1 MRCSGGG
8 QVAVDETGVI
18 TCVGCDCATA
28 TGAAGATKLVWPERR
43 PLPGFINAHDHITY
57 VKNDPY
63 DSTEER
69 YEHRHDWRSGGNRG
83 HTGIPAGGSSSNAQ
97 KAWGELRFVMGGA
110 TAINGSGDSAGFLR
124 NVDKTEDA
132 SAIAHKSVYYETFP
146 LDDSSGTLRASG
158 CFYGSD
164 MQLTTDLD
172 PVDAYTPHVSEGIDA
187 EARNEFLCLRSGEHD
202 IITPKTAII
211 HGVGLLTPD
220 IAEMSLDGTSLIWSP
235 RTNITLYGDTAR
247 VPVYATLGVRIAL
260 GTVWVVTGSMNML
273 RELRCADELNTLRYN
288 SYFTDEQLW
297 LMATRD
303 SAASMAI
310 DNVLGVIQV
319 GGIADLA
326 MFDGATHADHRAI
339 LDATPASVVMVMR
352 GGKVLYGDDSVVSA
366 LAPSDGCDAI
376 NVCGTAKRA
385 CVSREYGQS
394 YSELEASV
402 SGMYPLFFCDEPENE
417 PSCVPSRDAM
427 DPYPDPE
434 RNGSTRYS
442 GEITANDMDGDG
454 IPDDVDNCLLSFNPV
469 RPVDQGVQA
478 DFDGDGLGDECDPCP
493 MDPGKLTCDALDPN
507 DRDGDG
513 IPNDQDN
520 CPVIPNPAQSNKDGD
535 AYGDE
540 CDFCPDAKNGEG
552 AGCPASIYDIQMG
565 TIPVGSPVTVGPSVV
580 TAIGQSGFFMQVPPG
595 SDGYTGAARSGLYV
609 YTGAGPTVARGDL
622 VSVSL
627 AYVNE
632 YRGQKQLG
640 SAVFTANGTAAVP
653 APVAVGATDV
663 APGGAMAVALESVLV
678 ETRTPP

>member
-1 MRCSGGG
+1 
-8 QVAVDETGVI
+8 
-18 TCVGCDCATA
+18 
-28 TGAAGATKLVWPERR
+28 
-43 PLPGFINAHDHITY
+43 
-57 VKNDPY
+57 
-63 DSTEER
+63 
-69 YEHRHDWRSGGNRG
+69 
-83 HTGIPAGGSSSNAQ
+83 
-97 KAWGELRFVMGGA
+97 
-110 TAINGSGDSAGFLR
+110 
-124 NVDKTEDA
+124 
-132 SAIAHKSVYYETFP
+132 
-146 LDDSSGTLRASG
+146 
-158 CFYGSD
+158 
-164 MQLTTDLD
+164 
-172 PVDAYTPHVSEGIDA
+172 
-187 EARNEFLCLRSGEHD
+187 
-202 IITPKTAII
+202 
-211 HGVGLLTPD
+211 
-220 IAEMSLDGTSLIWSP
+220 

-260 GTVWVVTGSMNML
+260 GTDWVVTGSMNML

-678 ETRTPP
+678 EISNAAVTALDEKYPAQFTVMGGAVVSDFLYAVDPTPSVGETFASIAGVLVLRGGGVKIMPRDGADVAAGMPGLSEFGPSPTYIRAGGGAGPTIPTALMVTLSRAPATSTTVTVSASGAGLIVSNVTVPAGMKSAVVPIQGVTPSATPITVSATLGSHTEQVSVRVIGASESPKVAAITPANATVPAGG